1 MEKETKFVKSISIRC
16 DKKMSNMLDEL
27 EESMLLNTTGI
38 MRLALS
44 QLYKSQIINGDTNDR

>member
-1 MEKETKFVKSISIRC
+1 MEKESKFVKSISIRC
-16 DKKMSNMLDEL
+16 DKKMSKMLTEL

-44 QLYKSQIINGDTNDR
+44 ELYKSQIKNGDLNDR